1 MTVNQ
6 PLQSAIVVIF
16 GGEGDLT
23 WRKLI
28 RALFTLPHIRYL
40 RGDCGT
46 EPFYL
51 KLGQRCAALE
61 QEWSSKTLW
70 IYYMAPPSSL
80 FGEIPTSGSSRIC
93 CSCGRIKWRSR
104 GGF

>member
-28 RALFTLPHIRYL
+28 CALFTLPHIRYL
-40 RGDCGT
+40 GAI
-46 EPFYL
+46 
-51 KLGQRCAALE
+51 AA
-61 QEWSSKTLW
+61 Q
-70 IYYMAPPSSL
+70 
-80 FGEIPTSGSSRIC
+80 SR
-93 CSCGRIKWRSR
+93 
-104 GGF
+104 FT